1 MGSAAT
7 STVAQTEEG
16 EFVLVPQPRNERLRR
31 SQPPFQGLGFE
42 QKAGRALCFPAMYV
56 IEATW
61 KFPGRSWSNDVLM
74 LSGGAARRRLDPR
87 FSWMR
92 CSESGGRKKTAWRM
106 Q

>member
-74 LSGGAARRRLDPR
+74 LSGGAASLA
-87 FSWMR
+87 
-92 CSESGGRKKTAWRM
+92 ESKGQRYSPKRAGDWTLVLVG
-106 Q
+106 